1 MELVE
6 GQNRPASFNVHSLSS
21 LSALNL
27 YGAEREVEEERKRF
41 LCFFSQ
47 DLVSSEQGSNTT
59 KDVAEK
65 ERKRSASSSRWSS
78 LTFLSCERSKRKK
91 KKSFLHESFHLLTSL
106 FLHLVFH
113 HCLFLFS
120 SFAWVGSQ
128 NKTKKD
134 AETKKRVKG
143 LEAQK
148 ANILAARTV
157 ARILRSSLGPKGMD
171 KMLQSPDGELT
182 ICTFLYKFEL
192 QTR

>member
-106 FLHLVFH
+106 FLHLYSITVSF
-113 HCLFLFS
+113 FS
-120 SFAWVGSQ
+120 LLSLGLVP
-128 NKTKKD
+128 KTKQ
-134 AETKKRVKG
+134 KRMP
-143 LEAQK
+143 
-148 ANILAARTV
+148 RP
-157 ARILRSSLGPKGMD
+157 RSA
-171 KMLQSPDGELT
+171 
-182 ICTFLYKFEL
+182 
-192 QTR
+192 

>member
-128 NKTKKD
+128 NKTKQNKKGCRDQEAREGARSPEGQYLGGKD
-134 AETKKRVKG
+134 GRQNPEI
-143 LEAQK
+143 E
-148 ANILAARTV
+148 
-157 ARILRSSLGPKGMD
+157 LGPKGNGQNVT
-171 KMLQSPDGELT
+171 KS
-182 ICTFLYKFEL
+182 
-192 QTR
+192 